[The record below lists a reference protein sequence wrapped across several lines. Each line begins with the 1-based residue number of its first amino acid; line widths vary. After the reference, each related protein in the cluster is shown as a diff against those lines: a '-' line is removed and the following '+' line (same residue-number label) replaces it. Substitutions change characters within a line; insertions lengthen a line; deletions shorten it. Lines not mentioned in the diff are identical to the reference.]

1 MLTSEGQRRA
11 DIEVLNIG
19 LAQKRDLLLDMT
31 QRHDFI
37 GAGRDGGRRHG
48 HPRHPDQPDVCMFIT
63 GGPGTKQ
70 CAGGKGEREGHVL
83 RDTTSRA
90 PGCMDESAPRT
101 SERGGQGATV
111 VSQEEGEGGGGPP
124 PREQE
129 EGVVARALS
138 LSHTNPPKYE
148 IMRILSAALPQVS

>member
-111 VSQEEGEGGGGPP
+111 VSQEEG
-124 PREQE
+124 
-129 EGVVARALS
+129 VVARALS